1 MRDQR
6 TKDSYEKFFKFML
19 FIADLFFTIFD
30 SIIDATY
37 ESIFVLSKIL
47 LARLKRSSIFSRR
60 KHVLISNRN
69 KGPLWKD
76 LRPATLLKKALVQVF
91 SCEFCKIFTNTFFI
105 QHIRATAS
113 VSRIAVRAD
122 TTVFITSV

>member
-19 FIADLFFTIFD
+19 FIADLFFTISD

-47 LARLKRSSIFSRR
+47 ATLKRSSIFSGR

-76 LRPATLLKKALVQVF
+76 LRPATLLKKTLIQVF
-91 SCEFCKIFTNTFFI
+91 SCEFCTIFTNTFFI
-105 QHIRATAS
+105 EHIRATAS

-122 TTVFITSV
+122 TTVVITSV

>member
-19 FIADLFFTIFD
+19 FIADLFFTISD

-47 LARLKRSSIFSRR
+47 ARLKRSSIFSGR

-69 KGPLWKD
+69 KGPL
-76 LRPATLLKKALVQVF
+76 
-91 SCEFCKIFTNTFFI
+91 
-105 QHIRATAS
+105 
-113 VSRIAVRAD
+113 
-122 TTVFITSV
+122 

>member
-47 LARLKRSSIFSRR
+47 ARLKRSSIFSGR

-76 LRPATLLKKALVQVF
+76 LRPATLLKKTLIQVF
-91 SCEFCKIFTNTFFI
+91 SCEFCTIFTNTFFI
-105 QHIRATAS
+105 EHIRATAS

-122 TTVFITSV
+122 TTVVITSV

>member
-47 LARLKRSSIFSRR
+47 ATLKRSSIFSGR

-76 LRPATLLKKALVQVF
+76 LRPATLLKKTLIQVF

-105 QHIRATAS
+105 EHIRATAS
-113 VSRIAVRAD
+113 ASRIAVRAD
-122 TTVFITSV
+122 TTVVITSV

>member
-47 LARLKRSSIFSRR
+47 ATLKRSSIFSGR

-76 LRPATLLKKALVQVF
+76 LRPATLLKKTLIQVF
-91 SCEFCKIFTNTFFI
+91 SCEFCTIFTNTFFI
-105 QHIRATAS
+105 EHIRATAS

-122 TTVFITSV
+122 TTVVITSV

>member
-47 LARLKRSSIFSRR
+47 LARLKRSSIFSGR

-76 LRPATLLKKALVQVF
+76 LRPATLLKKALVHVF

-113 VSRIAVRAD
+113 VSRIAVRPD

>member
-47 LARLKRSSIFSRR
+47 ATLKRSSIFSGR

-76 LRPATLLKKALVQVF
+76 LRPATLLKKTLIQVF
-91 SCEFCKIFTNTFFI
+91 SCEFCTIFTNTFFI
-105 QHIRATAS
+105 EHIRATAS

-122 TTVFITSV
+122 TAVVITSV